1 MSDMTQHRMSVI
13 QLIDGFA
20 TEEHP
25 GGAAQF
31 GIQLARHLDRER
43 YAPFVCGLWRYET
56 ASERRWLDQLRD
68 DGIGTAVLIETP
80 RRLATDLVRA
90 AALLGQV
97 IARIGAG
104 IVNSHFERGDLL
116 GLASKLAHPAHP
128 AIVRT
133 MHTDQQWQT
142 RPWLGS
148 LLNLVAFP
156 WLFDGEVAIS
166 LAAQAAMDRRPAA
179 RLRGRRATLLYNGI
193 GGALVERLAS
203 TPRCPAQPDAPR
215 VTIVGRLAPQKG
227 HRDFLA
233 ASAEL
238 LRRFPQAEIRVVG
251 AGPLLGELRALADG
265 LGIAPAVRF
274 LGQRSDVPKIL
285 LETDLLVSAS
295 LWEGFPTVILEA
307 MAAGAPVVA
316 TDVSGSRELV
326 RDGETG
332 RLAPIG
338 RPMALAQAMIWVLER
353 PDQAHHMAEQA
364 RRQVRRYTLEYSAAG
379 YDQLYRHILGERQQ
393 ALET

>member
-1 MSDMTQHRMSVI
+1 MTLRRIPVI

-31 GIQLARHLDRER
+31 GIQLARHLDRDR
-43 YAPFVCGLWRYET
+43 YAPFVCGLWRYGT
-56 ASERRWLDQLRD
+56 ASERRWLDRLRD
-68 DGIGTAVLIETP
+68 EGIGAAVLVETP
-80 RRLATDLVRA
+80 CRLATDLVRA

-97 IARIGAG
+97 IARIGAR

-148 LLNLVAFP
+148 LLNLAAFP

-166 LAAQAAMDRRPAA
+166 LAAQATMDRRLAV
-179 RLRGRRATLLYNGI
+179 RLLGRRATLLYNGI
-193 GGALVERLAS
+193 GRALVERLAS
-203 TPRCPAQPDAPR
+203 APRCPARPDAPR

-227 HRDFLA
+227 HRDFLT
-233 ASAEL
+233 ASTEL
-238 LRRFPQAEIRVVG
+238 LRRFPQAELRIVG
-251 AGPLLGELRALADG
+251 AGPRLGELRTFAG
-265 LGIAPAVRF
+265 ELGIAHAVHF
-274 LGQRSDVPKIL
+274 LGQRSDIPEIL

-307 MAAGAPVVA
+307 MAAGTPVVA
-316 TDVSGSRELV
+316 TNVSGSRELV
-326 RDGETG
+326 CDGETG
-332 RLAPIG
+332 RLAPVG
-338 RPMALAQAMIWVLER
+338 QPTALAQAMIWMLER
-353 PDQAHHMAEQA
+353 PDQAHHMAERA
-364 RRQVRRYTLEYSAAG
+364 RQQVRRYTLEYSAIG
-379 YDQLYRHILGERQQ
+379 YDRLYRHILGEKRQ
-393 ALET
+393 ALES